1 MITKK
6 QINVLAESIANKF
19 DAKKIFLFGS
29 FAYGELQ
36 ARSDLDFCIITDL
49 GKKRKI
55 ELIRDIRREISQ
67 ISQKPID
74 ILL

>member
-1 MITKK
+1 M
-6 QINVLAESIANKF
+6 LAESIANKF